1 MKVNTFKQEIAELSP
16 AELHDKLL
24 QLRRQLFSLK
34 LNATTAHIKD
44 YSLFKKLRRDIAR
57 VVTRLQHAQ
66 KEGA

>member
-1 MKVNTFKQEIAELSP
+1 MKVNTFKQELAELNP
-16 AELHDKLL
+16 AELQERLM

-57 VVTRLQHAQ
+57 VATRLQHAQ